1 MSTEEILDDADYF
14 TWVFLP
20 ALFKV
25 IKCSTEDLSHKNCST
40 NYLCTAQQSEH
51 SPKLPYLV

>member
-1 MSTEEILDDADYF
+1 MSTEEILDDAD
-14 TWVFLP
+14 FLP

-51 SPKLPYLV
+51 SPKLPSLV

>member
-25 IKCSTEDLSHKNCST
+25 IKCSTEDLSQKTVAQIICALHSRAST
-40 NYLCTAQQSEH
+40 HQNSHL
-51 SPKLPYLV
+51 